1 MVILGAVQ
9 QSFWLGMGAATA
21 LIFGAAYTL
30 WMVKRVYL
38 GPVANEQVRSLTDI
52 NSREFLMLTLLALAV
67 LGMGLDPK
75 PMTDTMGVSV
85 NELLRLATVSKL
97 GH

>member
-1 MVILGAVQ
+1 
-9 QSFWLGMGAATA
+9 
-21 LIFGAAYTL
+21 L

-38 GPVANEQVRSLTDI
+38 GPIANEHVRALSDI

-67 LGMGLDPK
+67 LAMGIDPK

-85 NELLRLATVSKL
+85 NELLRLASLSKL
-97 GH
+97 AH

>member
-1 MVILGAVQ
+1 
-9 QSFWLGMGAATA
+9 
-21 LIFGAAYTL
+21 
-30 WMVKRVYL
+30 
-38 GPVANEQVRSLTDI
+38 
-52 NSREFLMLTLLALAV
+52 MLTLLALAV